1 MLMAKGRISKLVI
14 LALKEIGNGYVTIE
28 EEKKILSLLK
38 KEDVKLLEH
47 DIKLAPEWIR
57 VIMRKAL

>member
-57 VIMRKAL
+57 GIMRKAL

>member
-1 MLMAKGRISKLVI
+1 MLLAKGRISKLVI
-14 LALKEIGNGYVTIE
+14 LAVKEIGNGYVTIE

-47 DIKLAPEWIR
+47 DIKLAPERIR
-57 VIMRKAL
+57 VIMRRAL